1 MKNVNEREI
10 DFKILSDLFFTFF
23 KLSPISFGGGFAMM
37 PVLEAEIVE
46 KKKWIDDKQI
56 VDTFVLAQSAP
67 GAIATNSAIFV
78 GYQIAGVPGAIAAM
92 MGMII
97 PTFVIVIVLAL
108 LFVFFQT
115 NHYVLA
121 ALNGIRPV
129 IVALI
134 ASAAYKMSKTS
145 LIDKTCWIICLLC
158 VAVLLFCPDI
168 NIIVVIL
175 SGAFIGIAIVK
186 IKKMFSTSVKTK

>member
-1 MKNVNEREI
+1 
-10 DFKILSDLFFTFF
+10 
-23 KLSPISFGGGFAMM
+23 
-37 PVLEAEIVE
+37 
-46 KKKWIDDKQI
+46 

-145 LIDKTCWIICLLC
+145 LIDKTCWIICLIC
-158 VAVLLFCPDI
+158 VTVLLVCPDI

-175 SGAFIGIAIVK
+175 SGAFIGIAIMKV
-186 IKKMFSTSVKTK
+186 KKMFSTSVKTE

>member
-10 DFKILSDLFFTFF
+10 DFKLLSDLFFTFF

-37 PVLEAEIVE
+37 PVLEAEIVY

-108 LFVFFQT
+108 LFAFFQT

-145 LIDKTCWIICLLC
+145 LIDKTCWIICLIC
-158 VAVLLFCPDI
+158 VTVLLVCPDI

-175 SGAFIGIAIVK
+175 SGAFIGIAIMKV
-186 IKKMFSTSVKTK
+186 KKMFSTSVKTE

>member
-1 MKNVNEREI
+1 MENVNEREI
-10 DFKILSDLFFTFF
+10 NFKLLSDLFFTFF
-23 KLSPISFGGGFAMM
+23 KLSPISFGGGFAMI
-37 PVLEAEIVE
+37 PVLEAEIVY
-46 KKKWIDDKQI
+46 KKKWIDGKQI

-97 PTFVIVIVLAL
+97 PTFVIVIILAS

-134 ASAAYKMSKTS
+134 ASAAYKMSETS
-145 LIDKTCWIICLLC
+145 LIDRNCWIICLVC
-158 VAVLLFCPDI
+158 VAVLLLCPNI
-168 NIIVVIL
+168 NIMVVIL
-175 SGAFIGIAIVK
+175 SGAFIGIAIMKV
-186 IKKMFSTSVKTK
+186 KKMFSTSVKTK